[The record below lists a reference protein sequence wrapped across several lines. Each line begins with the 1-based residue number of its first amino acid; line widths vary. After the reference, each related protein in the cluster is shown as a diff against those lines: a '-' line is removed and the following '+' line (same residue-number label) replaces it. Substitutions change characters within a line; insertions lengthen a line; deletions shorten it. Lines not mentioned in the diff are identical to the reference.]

1 MSSFGIVVIMIGGNI
16 EIKQEEIY
24 ESTLDESVVDTLV
37 GVRGYVSDCR

>member
-1 MSSFGIVVIMIGGNI
+1 MSSCGIVAIMIGGNI

-37 GVRGYVSDCR
+37 GIHAYVYDYR